1 MNKYGVENFEFSIL
15 EQTDTPNEREQFYIQ
30 HFNTYH
36 NGYNETLGGD
46 GGVYLELPEQ
56 EICDYYINNHTLE
69 DTAKQFSYDFLTIK
83 KVLQKNNIE
92 LRTLSETMQLVESYA
107 VAKIDPKT
115 QEILEIYPT
124 LRAAEIANGNTRHI
138 TDVVNG
144 KRKTCKGYI
153 WKKVT

>member
-1 MNKYGVENFEFSIL
+1 
-15 EQTDTPNEREQFYIQ
+15 
-30 HFNTYH
+30 
-36 NGYNETLGGD
+36 
-46 GGVYLELPEQ
+46 
-56 EICDYYINNHTLE
+56 
-69 DTAKQFSYDFLTIK
+69 
-83 KVLQKNNIE
+83 
-92 LRTLSETMQLVESYA
+92 MQLVESYA